1 MKYSVA
7 AVAAVLGAFAV
18 SPAHAQWADLNGQYR
33 CVENCLGPSYAFIT
47 QTGWEMNLVNE
58 GGMPSRAWVDY
69 PGHLWAENWGEGAVF
84 SPDGLIVQ
92 FDNGSVWQ
100 RVIPAPVAQVRLPM
114 RSRY

>member
-1 MKYSVA
+1 
-7 AVAAVLGAFAV
+7 
-18 SPAHAQWADLNGQYR
+18 
-33 CVENCLGPSYAFIT
+33 
-47 QTGWEMNLVNE
+47 
-58 GGMPSRAWVDY
+58 VDY